1 MIELV
6 WVGTAYLIGL
16 IASRLSFPPLVGYLA
31 AGYILHVMGVES
43 SGDTLTHLADIG
55 LELLLFT
62 VGLKLKLRSLLR
74 QEVLSVGG
82 WHLVIVTGFAGLVFL
97 VQGEHTT
104 GGLILGAS
112 LAFSSTVLA
121 IKVLE
126 DNGELSSLHGRDVL
140 SILILQDIVAIALLA
155 FADNS
160 RQPSYWA
167 FALLLLPLLRPL
179 AHRLLSASH
188 ADELRLLLGVSL
200 ALAGGV
206 SSESVGISPDIGAL
220 LMGVMLASHP
230 HIEDLSE
237 KLWSLKEVFLVAF
250 FLQIGL
256 ADLPNLDQIITAL
269 GLLGILPLQGI
280 LFFALFLLAGMRA
293 RTAFIS
299 SLALTTYS
307 EFALITT
314 GTVVKAELLTPEW
327 NSIIALAV
335 AGSLAIA
342 APLNRYSHRL
352 FSRFESVLIRFERK
366 SGHPDR
372 LPESL
377 GAAEWLVVGM
387 GRTGQAA
394 YQALHQREKRVVGL
408 DADPTVL
415 ESLLAEGRRVIY
427 GDSEDPEL
435 WAGLRLDRVKG
446 IILTLP
452 EFDARCSAVRQ
463 IRKNGYKGQIG
474 TLCYLLEEK
483 EELRKLGADFT
494 IHPLVEAG
502 NQLARRILGGAP
514 ESDALGVLR
523 MIKNADAPNF
533 DIATPAPGAE
543 ASLLEREAAEKVPL
557 QQE

>member
-6 WVGTAYLIGL
+6 WVGTAYLVGL

-82 WHLVIVTGFAGLVFL
+82 WHLVVVTGFAGLVFL
-97 VQGEHTT
+97 LLGEQTT

-155 FADNS
+155 FADSS

-179 AHRLLSASH
+179 AHRLLTVSR

-200 ALAGGV
+200 ALAGGI

-230 HIEDLSE
+230 HIDDLSE

-256 ADLPNLDQIITAL
+256 ADLPNLDQIIKAL

-299 SLALTTYS
+299 SLALMTYS

-314 GTVVKAELLTPEW
+314 GTVVKAELLAPEW

-394 YQALHQREKRVVGL
+394 YLALHQREKRVVGL

-435 WAGLRLDRVKG
+435 WSGLKLDRVKG
-446 IILTLP
+446 VILTLP

-463 IRKNGYKGQIG
+463 LRKNGYTGQIG
-474 TLCYLLEEK
+474 TICYLPEEK
-483 EELRKLGADFT
+483 EELKQLGADFT

-502 NQLARRILGGAP
+502 NQLARQIAGDQSEP
-514 ESDALGVLR
+514 DTLGVQQ
-523 MIKNADAPNF
+523 MIRTADAPNPG
-533 DIATPAPGAE
+533 IETVVPAYNE
-543 ASLLEREAAEKVPL
+543 E
-557 QQE
+557 

>member
-1 MIELV
+1 MTELV
-6 WVGTAYLIGL
+6 WVGTAYIVGL
-16 IASRLSFPPLVGYLA
+16 ISSRLSFPPLVGYLA
-31 AGYILHVMGVES
+31 AGYILHFLGVES
-43 SGDTLTHLADIG
+43 AQTLTHLADVGI
-55 LELLLFT
+55 ELLLFT

-82 WHLVIVTGFAGLVFL
+82 LHLLIVTGFSAIVFL
-97 VQGEHTT
+97 LQGEQTT

-155 FADNS
+155 FADG

-167 FALLLLPLLRPL
+167 FALLLFPLLRPL
-179 AHRLLSASH
+179 AHRLLTISRAN
-188 ADELRLLLGVSL
+188 ELKLLLGVSL

-206 SSESVGISPDIGAL
+206 ASESVGISADIGAL
-220 LMGVMLASHP
+220 LMGIMLSAHP
-230 HIEDLSE
+230 NIDDLSD
-237 KLWSLKEVFLVAF
+237 KLWGLKEVFLVAF

-256 ADLPNLDQIITAL
+256 IDLPNPNQIIKAL
-269 GLLGILPLQGI
+269 GLLGVLPLQGI
-280 LFFALFLLAGMRA
+280 LFFVLFLLAGLRA
-293 RTAFIS
+293 RNAFIS
-299 SLALTTYS
+299 SLALMTYS

-314 GTVVKAELLTPEW
+314 SSVVKANLLGSEW
-327 NSIIALAV
+327 NSTITLAV

-352 FSRFESVLIRFERK
+352 FLWFEPVLIRFEKK

-372 LPESL
+372 LPESI
-377 GAAEWLVVGM
+377 GVAEWLVVGM
-387 GRTGQAA
+387 GRTGLSA
-394 YQALHQREKRVVGL
+394 YSALHQREKRVVGL

-427 GDSEDPEL
+427 GDAEDPEL
-435 WAGLRLDRVKG
+435 WSGLPLERVKG

-463 IRKNGYKGQIG
+463 LRKNGYSGQIG
-474 TLCYLLEEK
+474 TICYLPEEK
-483 EELRKLGADFT
+483 RQLGQLGADFM

-502 NQLARRILGGAP
+502 NQLARQILGS
-514 ESDALGVLR
+514 E
-523 MIKNADAPNF
+523 
-533 DIATPAPGAE
+533 E
-543 ASLLEREAAEKVPL
+543 AVEAEKM
-557 QQE
+557 